1 MKSKVKKMPR
11 LVYEVRFE
19 NGAWSLFAPDGE
31 ALSWRGRKGDVV
43 TMAALYLNSAW
54 EDLHIRSELVIK
66 TKAGEIQD
74 KRTYG
79 EDPKRSKG

>member
-11 LVYEVRFE
+11 LVYEIRFE
-19 NGAWSLFAPDGE
+19 DGVWSLFAPDGE

-43 TMAALYLNSAW
+43 TMAALYLESAW
-54 EDLHIRSELVIK
+54 EDLRIRSELVIK
-66 TKAGEIQD
+66 TRGGEIQD